1 MSGPG
6 TYTMAIQ
13 TPEGVRF
20 SLALAGPAT
29 RFLAWLVDLFV
40 IVAIYSILTYV
51 VQVFALISFDWAAA
65 FGAVLFFV
73 VSIGYPIVLEW
84 AWRGQTVGKW
94 LFRLQVMDVQGLRL
108 HFAQI
113 AVRNLLRFV
122 DALPFFYLVGGVAC
136 LISRRGQRLGDL
148 AANTVVVRRPKL
160 ATPDLDQL
168 LADKYNSFRVY
179 PHIEAR
185 LRQRV
190 TPEEAR
196 LAAQA
201 LVRREELDPEARV
214 RVFAEIADH
223 FRALAPFPEEA
234 TYGMTDEQYV
244 RNVVDV
250 VFKTHGTKGS
260 QQP

>member
-1 MSGPG
+1 MADSG

-20 SLALAGPAT
+20 SLSLAGPAT
-29 RFLAWLVDLFV
+29 RFLAWLIDLFV
-40 IVAIYSILTYV
+40 IVALYSLLSYA
-51 VQVFALISFDWAAA
+51 VQVFALISYDWARA
-65 FGAVLFFV
+65 FGVVLFFV
-73 VSIGYPIVLEW
+73 LTIGYPIVLEW
-84 AWRGQTVGKW
+84 AWRGQSVGKW
-94 LFRLQVMDVQGLRL
+94 LLRLQVMDVHGLRL
-108 HFAQI
+108 HFTQI

-136 LISRRGQRLGDL
+136 LVSRHGQRLGDL
-148 AANTVVVRRPKL
+148 AANTVVVRRPNL

-168 LADKYNSFRVY
+168 LADKYNSFRAH

-196 LAAQA
+196 LATQA
-201 LVRREELDPEARV
+201 LVRREQLDPEARV
-214 RVFAEIADH
+214 HVFAEIADH
-223 FRALAPFPEEA
+223 FRTLAAFPEEA

-250 VFKTHGTKGS
+250 VFRTHGTKGG

>member
-1 MSGPG
+1 MSDPG
-6 TYTMAIQ
+6 TFTMAIQ

-20 SLALAGPAT
+20 SLTLAGPAT
-29 RFLAWLVDLFV
+29 RFLAWLIDLAV
-40 IVAIYSILTYV
+40 ILVSYLIVMHV
-51 VQVFALISFDWAAA
+51 VRLFALISLDWTAA
-65 FGAVLFFV
+65 FGVVLFFV
-73 VSIGYPIVLEW
+73 LSIGYPIVLEW

-94 LFRLQVMDVQGLRL
+94 LLRLQVMDVQGLRL

-113 AVRNLLRFV
+113 VVRNLLRFV

-136 LISRRGQRLGDL
+136 LVSRYGQRLGDL
-148 AANTVVVRRPKL
+148 AANTVVVRRPRL

-168 LADKYNSFRVY
+168 LADKYNSFRAY

-190 TPEEAR
+190 TPDEAR
-196 LAAQA
+196 LATQA
-201 LVRREELDPEARV
+201 LVRREQLGPEARV

-223 FRALAPFPEEA
+223 FRTLATFPEEA
-234 TYGMTDEQYV
+234 SYGMTDEQYV

-250 VFKTHGTKGS
+250 VFRTHGTKGS
-260 QQP
+260 LQP